1 MEQLDDV
8 ISILNSRPIPKSSSS
23 DVRGIKAVV
32 PRPQVRVKSVQ
43 APKAKDKKPQMHTE
57 RSAESV
63 IPIDS
68 IDDQQLIEAVNAYY
82 HSKDPEEQKDP
93 ESVTTPGEASGAP
106 ALWLRDRARFTKR
119 ETGPKR
125 VLPEHKYL
133 IFKPFLEPMNQP
145 PATPPDRGYYFRL
158 MNSDTRLIKY
168 LLEDNG
174 FIEVPPN
181 HPSWSITW
189 FAGHAKASDYQTMN
203 RYQRVNRF
211 PKMHEMTRKD
221 LMYKNIAKMQTLHG
235 VRNFDFAP
243 KTFILPQEAGELE
256 QEMSEMEDYWIVKP
270 CASSQGKGIFLVTR
284 FAEIPRKEYVVC
296 KYISNPLL
304 IDGFKFDLRVY
315 VAITSI
321 HPLRIYLYN
330 EGLVRFATQKF
341 SLDKV
346 SRYMHLTNYSLNKN
360 SKNFV
365 ENTDARD
372 DARGSKWSVTA
383 WRKLLRDKGIDDEQI
398 WNKIGDI
405 VIKTVLTVEGV
416 VFSHMQ
422 MSVPYYNNCF
432 ELLGFDILLDDYLN
446 PWLLE
451 VNRSP
456 SLNCDSPL
464 DQKIKG
470 ELIADLFTLI
480 GITPL
485 QMRQPGP
492 GRANKGVTYGAYLQG
507 GLMPAS
513 TKKKPVSFYSGDMQG
528 SSGISREEKAVIV
541 ETAEE
546 YKRKGNFERIF
557 PSDVSINYKSFFE
570 QERPYN
576 SLLWGRMGKIYRK
589 NDSSGE
595 VVMYQRGRKQAT
607 QRKPDI

>member
-8 ISILNSRPIPKSSSS
+8 ISILNSKPMPKSSSS
-23 DVRGIKAVV
+23 DVRSIKAAL
-32 PRPQVRVKSVQ
+32 PRPQVRIKSVQ
-43 APKAKDKKPQMHTE
+43 AAKAKEKKPQMRTE

-63 IPIDS
+63 NPADS
-68 IDDQQLIEAVNAYY
+68 INDQQLIEAVNAYY
-82 HSKDPEEQKDP
+82 HDKDTEEQKEP
-93 ESVTTPGEASGAP
+93 TSATTPGEASGAP
-106 ALWLRDRARFTKR
+106 ALWLRERARLVKR
-119 ETGPKR
+119 EAAPKR
-125 VLPEHKYL
+125 PQPEHKYL
-133 IFKPFLEPMNQP
+133 LFKPFLEPMNQP
-145 PATPPDRGYYFRL
+145 PASPPDRGYYFRL

-181 HPSWSITW
+181 HTGWTISW
-189 FAGHAKASDYQTMN
+189 FGGHAKASDYQTMT

-211 PKMHEMTRKD
+211 PKMHEITRKD
-221 LMYKNIAKMQTLHG
+221 LMYKNIAKMQSLHG
-235 VRNFDFAP
+235 ARNFDFAP

-256 QEMSEMEDYWIVKP
+256 QEMNEMEDYWIVKP

-284 FAEIPRKEYVVC
+284 FSEIPRKEYVVC

-346 SRYMHLTNYSLNKN
+346 SRFMHLTNYSLNKN

-383 WRKLLRDKGIDDEQI
+383 WRKLLRDKEIDDEQI
-398 WNKIGDI
+398 WGKIRDI
-405 VIKTVLTVEGV
+405 VIKTVLTVEGL

-432 ELLGFDILLDDYLN
+432 ELLGFDILIDDYLN

-485 QMRQPGP
+485 QQRQPGP
-492 GRANKGVTYGAYLQG
+492 GRANKGITYGAYLQG
-507 GLMPAS
+507 VMPVS
-513 TKKKPVSFYSGDMQG
+513 TKKKQVSFYAGDTHVPT
-528 SSGISREEKAVIV
+528 SESREEKAILA

-546 YKRKGNFERIF
+546 YKRRGGFERIF
-557 PSDVSINYKSFFE
+557 PSEVSINYKSFFE
-570 QERPYN
+570 LERPYN
-576 SLLWGRMGKIYRK
+576 SLLWEKMGKIYRK

-607 QRKPDI
+607 QRKADT